1 MQITEAVLHRIEKIS
16 NTHGPA
22 STTPVKA
29 SACLPIDDV
38 LKQLCQDLRG
48 LIEKTY
54 VGYGTLG
61 KQTMFPSHLDAYSK
75 KEKTFMDMTSDAT
88 DLLAHET
95 QKSNFA
101 TGGYAF
107 FVRYTYNQ
115 QDYVLIAMLKI
126 RPGAGIDDALQL
138 QETLTIDLSKL
149 HEAARINLTR
159 REATEQPYL
168 TFAKGKRSED
178 VTEYFREALSCS
190 DYTDSKSQTTKAIE
204 AARAYVSQRANL
216 NESEK
221 KQEEIEVRRR
231 LVDCFDAVGNG
242 EVSPDS
248 LANAIAPNNS
258 DDFKEFLAKDGNA
271 EKYGLNTPFKPH
283 KGTYNKL
290 RRITGTMGTVRV
302 AFNVEDV
309 SSGNVFYDSK
319 NDAIVLKN
327 PGQELVDKIS
337 EHSPDSNKSA

>member
-1 MQITEAVLHRIEKIS
+1 MPFFMILFLVSCLNQKKNIES
-16 NTHGPA
+16 
-22 STTPVKA
+22 
-29 SACLPIDDV
+29 
-38 LKQLCQDLRG
+38 
-48 LIEKTY
+48 
-54 VGYGTLG
+54 
-61 KQTMFPSHLDAYSK
+61 SK
-75 KEKTFMDMTSDAT
+75 
-88 DLLAHET
+88 
-95 QKSNFA
+95 N
-101 TGGYAF
+101 
-107 FVRYTYNQ
+107 
-115 QDYVLIAMLKI
+115 
-126 RPGAGIDDALQL
+126 
-138 QETLTIDLSKL
+138 KL
-149 HEAARINLTR
+149 
-159 REATEQPYL
+159 
-168 TFAKGKRSED
+168 
-178 VTEYFREALSCS
+178 
-190 DYTDSKSQTTKAIE
+190 
-204 AARAYVSQRANL
+204 
-216 NESEK
+216 SEK